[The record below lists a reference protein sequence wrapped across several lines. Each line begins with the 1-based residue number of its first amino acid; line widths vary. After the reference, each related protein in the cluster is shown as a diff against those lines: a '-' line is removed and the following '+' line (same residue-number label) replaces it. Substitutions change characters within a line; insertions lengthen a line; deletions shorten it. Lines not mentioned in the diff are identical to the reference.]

1 MNVMNKTMRLKRSTI
16 AVSIAV
22 FMLSTSL
29 LAQES
34 QTDASKK
41 AEAEMEGAFGT
52 VPVMLKVYPDHLRAG
67 AWEWFKA
74 TQNPDAAIPAKYS
87 ELISLGVA
95 SQIPCDY
102 CVYAHTTMAKMLGA
116 TDAEIREAVA
126 SSANTR
132 HWSTVLN
139 GADVSL
145 DEFKKEWDGILAH
158 IKKQSKA
165 KGTTKK

>member
-1 MNVMNKTMRLKRSTI
+1 MNKAIKLIRSAM

-22 FMLSTSL
+22 LMLSMPL
-29 LAQES
+29 FAQES

-41 AEAEMEGAFGT
+41 AEAEMEAALGT
-52 VPVMLKVYPDHLRAG
+52 VPLMMKVYPDHLRAS

-74 TQNPDAAIPAKYS
+74 TQSPDGAIPAKYS

-102 CVYAHTTMAKMLGA
+102 CVYAHTTKAKMLGA
-116 TDAEIREAVA
+116 TDAEIQGAVA
-126 SSANTR
+126 SAANTR

-139 GADVSL
+139 GTDVSL

-158 IKKQSKA
+158 IKKQIEA
-165 KGTTKK
+165 KEATKK

>member
-1 MNVMNKTMRLKRSTI
+1 MKKTIRQARSVMAI
-16 AVSIAV
+16 CIAV
-22 FMLSTSL
+22 FVLASPL

-34 QTDASKK
+34 QTDATKK
-41 AEAEMEGAFGT
+41 AEAEMKAALGT
-52 VPVMLKVYPDHLRAG
+52 VPVMMKVYPDHMRAS

-74 TQNPDAAIPAKYS
+74 ALSPDAAIPAKYS

-102 CVYAHTTMAKMLGA
+102 CVYAHTSKAKMLGA
-116 TDAEIREAVA
+116 TDAEIQEAIA
-126 SSANTR
+126 SAANTR

-139 GADVSL
+139 GANVPF

-158 IKKQSKA
+158 IKKQNEA
-165 KGTTKK
+165 KETEKK

>member
-1 MNVMNKTMRLKRSTI
+1 MKNIMRLTRNAI
-16 AVSIAV
+16 AVSIAI

-34 QTDASKK
+34 QTDANEK
-41 AEAEMEGAFGT
+41 AEAEMKAAFGT
-52 VPVMLKVYPDHLRAG
+52 VPVMMKVYPDHLRAG

-74 TQNPDAAIPAKYS
+74 TLSPDAAIPAKYS

-102 CVYAHTTMAKMLGA
+102 CVYAHTTMARMLGA
-116 TDAEIREAVA
+116 TDAEIQGAVA
-126 SSANTR
+126 GAANTR

-158 IKKQSKA
+158 IKKQNEA
-165 KGTTKK
+165 K

>member
-1 MNVMNKTMRLKRSTI
+1 MKKTRRLTTSVMAI
-16 AVSIAV
+16 CIAV
-22 FMLSTSL
+22 FVLSSPL

-34 QTDASKK
+34 QIDASKK
-41 AEAEMEGAFGT
+41 AEAEMEAAFGT
-52 VPVMLKVYPDHLRAG
+52 VPVMMRVYPDHLRAG

-74 TQNPDAAIPAKYS
+74 TQSPDAAIPAKYS

-95 SQIPCDY
+95 SQIPCSY

-116 TDAEIREAVA
+116 TDAEIQGAVA
-126 SSANTR
+126 SAANTR

-139 GADVSL
+139 GANVPL

-158 IKKQSKA
+158 IKKQSEA
-165 KGTTKK
+165 KETTKK

>member
-1 MNVMNKTMRLKRSTI
+1 MDKTMRLTRSAI

-22 FMLSTSL
+22 FALSTSL

-41 AEAEMEGAFGT
+41 AEAEMKAAFGT
-52 VPVMLKVYPDHLRAG
+52 VPVMMKVYPDHMRAS

-74 TQNPDAAIPAKYS
+74 TQSPDGTIPRKYL

-102 CVYAHTTMAKMLGA
+102 CVYAHTTSAKMLGA
-116 TDAEIREAVA
+116 TDAEIQEAVA
-126 SSANTR
+126 SAAETR

-139 GADVSL
+139 GADVPL

-158 IKKQSKA
+158 IKKQSEA
-165 KGTTKK
+165 KEATKK

>member
-1 MNVMNKTMRLKRSTI
+1 MKKTMRLTTSVMAICI
-16 AVSIAV
+16 AVIV
-22 FMLSTSL
+22 LSSPL

-34 QTDASKK
+34 QTDASKR
-41 AEAEMEGAFGT
+41 AEAEMEAAFGT
-52 VPVMLKVYPDHLRAG
+52 VPVMMKVYPEHLRAS

-74 TQNPDAAIPAKYS
+74 TQSPDAAIPAKYS

-116 TDAEIREAVA
+116 TDAEIQEAVA
-126 SSANTR
+126 SAANTR

-145 DEFKKEWDGILAH
+145 DEFKKEWDGILKH
-158 IKKQSKA
+158 IKKQK
-165 KGTTKK
+165 